1 MNMIIQNYTGQLLAS
16 HPKRRDPYLRRSAV
30 LIIDHDAGGA
40 IGLQINKRY
49 ANNVS
54 VNTVMNNLGLQISD
68 DQPLFHGGAE
78 SPNRIHVVH
87 SLDWHTASTIKLSD
101 NIGISN
107 DMSVLTAIS
116 EDEGPEYFRVV
127 AGFTRWLP
135 NQLDGEITG
144 ATPWNIT
151 HSWSSSPVTFETVFE
166 LDDVDQWWCIHDH
179 ASKQQIANWF

>member
-1 MNMIIQNYTGQLLAS
+1 MIIQNYKGQLLAS
-16 HPKRRDPYLRRSAV
+16 HPKRRDPFLRRSAV
-30 LIIDHDAGGA
+30 LIIDHDAAGA

-54 VNTVMNNLGLQISD
+54 VSTVMNNLGMQITE

-87 SLDWHTASTIKLSD
+87 SLDWTTISTIRLS
-101 NIGISN
+101 NTIGVSN
-107 DMSVLTAIS
+107 DISVLSAIS
-116 EDEGPEYFRVV
+116 EDSGPEHFRVV

-135 NQLDGEITG
+135 NHLEGEITG
-144 ATPWNIT
+144 AAPWNIT
-151 HSWSSSPVTFETVFE
+151 HSWSSAPVSIETVFE
-166 LDDVDQWWCIHDH
+166 LDDTDQWWGIHDH